1 MSPAWESLNRPE
13 RYPLAST
20 YDPAWVVS
28 LDMGPH
34 PLWQLEDL
42 LPDLALEP
50 GQKVLDLGCGKGA
63 TSVFLAREC
72 DVDVVAFDLWTGE
85 DELRANLDAMGVA
98 DRVTVMR
105 GSARDLPF
113 DDDEFDAIVSVDAF
127 EYFGTDVHL
136 LPGLLRILK
145 PFGRLGITTPA
156 LFEDPYQVRPPA
168 CVTALFGWEA
178 AAWHAPD
185 WWATHWQ
192 LSGLVDNV
200 HARMQA
206 GGGEDW
212 LIWSRA
218 LDGDRESPVTRM
230 LQADATG
237 QIGFALVTA
246 TKKACRLSRVR
257 SRHRRS

>member
-1 MSPAWESLNRPE
+1 MSPRLESLNRPE

-136 LPGLLRILK
+136 LPGLLRVLK
-145 PFGRLGITTPA
+145 PFGRLGDHHTSPA
-156 LFEDPYQVRPPA
+156 RGPLPGPPSRMRHSP
-168 CVTALFGWEA
+168 LRLGS
-178 AAWHAPD
+178 
-185 WWATHWQ
+185 
-192 LSGLVDNV
+192 SGL
-200 HARMQA
+200 A
-206 GGGEDW
+206 
-212 LIWSRA
+212 
-218 LDGDRESPVTRM
+218 
-230 LQADATG
+230 
-237 QIGFALVTA
+237 
-246 TKKACRLSRVR
+246 R
-257 SRHRRS
+257 SRLVGDPLAAQRPRRQRPRTHASRRG